1 MEKNNVINQSKLGK
15 IPLEL
20 ERDLPE
26 IAQIIKK
33 MISLNPAER
42 PTIEVI
48 SQFLKLPLEIN
59 ADLVGG
65 LRIQK
70 ENSSTWREKYTYKLN

>member
-33 MISLNPAER
+33 MISINPAER
-42 PTIEVI
+42 PTIETI
-48 SQFLKLPLEIN
+48 SQFLRLPLEIN
-59 ADLVGG
+59 ADAVGT
-65 LRIQK
+65 LSIRK
-70 ENSSTWREKYTYKLN
+70 ENSSSWREKYYFNIN